1 MARSI
6 FGTANNFISS
16 SSKYNTIVFYKIV
29 HATSREREG
38 LGNLGF
44 IARANGSLDLGL
56 ESFHKNSFDK
66 KL

>member
-29 HATSREREG
+29 HATSSERGIGKPRLHCQGQWE
-38 LGNLGF
+38 
-44 IARANGSLDLGL
+44 ARPRFGIISQ
-56 ESFHKNSFDK
+56 
-66 KL
+66 KLF